1 VIEFAAVFWIGI
13 IITGIIGLL
22 RGWVREV
29 QVTASAILAMF
40 IIDKFGGWVFD
51 TVVARTTPEML
62 ATDPMGTFRRIVML
76 KLAVLL
82 ILVFFGYQGPVL
94 VTFATQQRVQANR
107 ARETIQEGLLG
118 LIVGLLNGYL
128 ILGAIWWYLHLA
140 QYPFDFMV
148 SPVAFFAGQESASV
162 QLIEMLP
169 LAYLASPWLD
179 ILVVVAFI
187 IVIVIVL

>member
-1 VIEFAAVFWIGI
+1 MIEFAAVFWMGI

-40 IIDKFGGWVFD
+40 IIDKFGGWIWD
-51 TVVARTTPEML
+51 TLVARTTAEML

-128 ILGAIWWYLHLA
+128 ILGAIWWYLNEA

-148 SPVAFFAGQESASV
+148 SPVAFFAGKESASV